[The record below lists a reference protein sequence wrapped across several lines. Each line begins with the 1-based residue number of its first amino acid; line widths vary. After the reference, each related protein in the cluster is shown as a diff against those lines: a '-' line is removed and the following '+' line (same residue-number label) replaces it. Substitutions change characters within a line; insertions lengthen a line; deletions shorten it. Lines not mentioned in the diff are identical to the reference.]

1 MAGKALDMNAS
12 TARYPRTV
20 TCGGTAVDIRRMTP
34 EHGSDITGFVRSL
47 PDHDLLF
54 LRRDIGEP
62 KVVEAWMSGIREGR
76 VLSLAA
82 YADDRLVGC
91 TAIVVENLSWSGHV
105 GELRV
110 LVGPS
115 QRGKGLGRTL
125 IQECFVQAL
134 ELGLEKLCAQMTVD
148 QTAAIGVFEEL
159 GFRAEA
165 VLQKHVKDRDGRFHD
180 LALMSHDVHA
190 VNTALDAYGVTAA
203 LDPQA
208 EDA

>member
-1 MAGKALDMNAS
+1 MNAS

-20 TCGGTAVDIRRMTP
+20 ICGGTSVVIKRMTAD
-34 EHGSDITGFVRSL
+34 HGAEIAAFVKTLSS
-47 PDHDLLF
+47 HDLLF

-62 KVVEAWMSGIREGR
+62 KVVEAWMSEIREGR
-76 VLSLAA
+76 VQSLTA
-82 YADDRLVGC
+82 YADGTLVGY
-91 TAIVVENLSWSGHV
+91 TAIIVEKLSWSRHV

-115 QRGKGLGRTL
+115 MRGKGLGRAL
-125 IQECFVQAL
+125 IQECFAQAL

-148 QTAAIGVFEEL
+148 QTAAIAVFEEL

-180 LALMSHDVHA
+180 LALLGHDVGA
-190 VNTALDAYGVTAA
+190 VHSMLDAYGMHAA
-203 LDPQA
+203 LDPRQEGA
-208 EDA
+208 